1 MRGKSLLWCGRDLS
15 MRGRGEACRED
26 GNLGILPCCQ
36 HLPAFIAQ
44 ISLHSCDLFVASRCC
59 PFDNVSVPGETQ
71 LSRTRLIT
79 RQVYVAG
86 EHPAGCGM
94 TSTSA
99 GVFSQRAATL
109 GICCPRK

>member
-1 MRGKSLLWCGRDLS
+1 MVEEKPAGKTETWASFPVFT
-15 MRGRGEACRED
+15 
-26 GNLGILPCCQ
+26 LGSQ

-44 ISLHSCDLFVASRCC
+44 ISLHSCDVFVASRCC
-59 PFDNVSVPGETQ
+59 PFDNVCVPGETQ

-86 EHPAGCGM
+86 EHPASCGM